1 MQRFISWVSILYHWF
16 IFLFLCQYNSVLMT
30 VALQYSLKPGKLIPQ
45 APIFFLKIVLAIQ
58 CPLCFHTNCETFC
71 NSFGENII
79 GSLIGISVN
88 L

>member
-1 MQRFISWVSILYHWF
+1 
-16 IFLFLCQYNSVLMT
+16 MT

-45 APIFFLKIVLAIQ
+45 APVFFLKIVLAIQ

-71 NSFGENII
+71 YSSVKNII
-79 GSLIGISVN
+79 GSLIRISVN